1 MGSSPGFVSTPNYYS
16 YLRSSRPLQTRF
28 PYGSGCPCLNLAI
41 KSNSLVHSP
50 KGTPSHSLSA
60 ENIVLRP
67 LVDAWFQIR
76 FHSPRRGS
84 FHLSLTV
91 LVRYRSSRVF
101 SLGPWS
107 ALLPTRFLVSRGTQ
121 DPGRRVAAFVY
132 RAVTVS
138 GRPFQCLSTSRYLSY
153 SCAVLPH
160 CLQLHLPPNCNT
172 GRLFHSSGLGF
183 SPFARHYSGN
193 LILSC
198 GY

>member
-1 MGSSPGFVSTPNYYS
+1 MA
-16 YLRSSRPLQTRF
+16 RPLQTRF

-50 KGTPSHSLSA
+50 KGTPSHSLSK

-67 LVDAWFQIR
+67 LVDAWFQIL

-91 LVRYRSSRVF
+91 LVHYRSSRVF

-121 DPGRRVAAFVY
+121 DPGRRVIPFVY

-138 GRPFQCLSTSRYLSY
+138 GRPFQCPSTSSDLAH
-153 SCAVLPH
+153 SCAALPR
-160 CLQLHLPPNCNT
+160 CLQLLLPPTCNT
-172 GRLFHSSGLGF
+172 GRLFHRSGLGS

-193 LILSC
+193 LIFSC